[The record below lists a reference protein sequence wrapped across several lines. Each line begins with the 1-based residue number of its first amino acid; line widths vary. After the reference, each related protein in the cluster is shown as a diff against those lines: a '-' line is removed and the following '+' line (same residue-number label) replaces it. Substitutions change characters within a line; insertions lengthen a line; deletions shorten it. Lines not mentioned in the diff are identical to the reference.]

1 MQIDSTMTSSSIG
14 AVLCGTVVI
23 CVVVLVEVVSAVV
36 VVVIVL
42 VVDVLVEEVV
52 TVLVEV
58 IQVVLTSETI
68 GSGLPKL
75 SVSIL
80 SRPQPKVMQNK
91 IDVIANAVVPHREL
105 RILKLLSFIC
115 ITLTFLVVVYEKP
128 CCFSIYYYTTPT
140 CICQVFF

>member
-1 MQIDSTMTSSSIG
+1 
-14 AVLCGTVVI
+14 
-23 CVVVLVEVVSAVV
+23 
-36 VVVIVL
+36 VL

-52 TVLVEV
+52 TVLVV

-68 GSGLPKL
+68 GGGLSKL

-91 IDVIANAVVPHREL
+91 IDVIANAVVPQREL

-115 ITLTFLVVVYEKP
+115 ITLTFLVVAYEKP
-128 CCFSIYYYTTPT
+128 CCFSIYYYII
-140 CICQVFF
+140 CCLICQVFF

>member
-1 MQIDSTMTSSSIG
+1 MGDSVDAQTDSVAISTLIG
-14 AVLCGTVVI
+14 AVLCGTVII
-23 CVVVLVEVVSAVV
+23 CVVVLVEVVSSVV

-52 TVLVEV
+52 TVLVVV

-68 GSGLPKL
+68 GGGLPKL

-91 IDVIANAVVPHREL
+91 IDVIANAVVPQREL

-128 CCFSIYYYTTPT
+128 CCFSIYYYTTY
-140 CICQVFF
+140 